1 MSYKDPGVKRFPGEI
16 MKVAPLPTVYTQE
29 EKDEMKRQEIL
40 QEDYPSTAG
49 KCMSIEALNDS
60 KFESTYLQIDNVR
73 ML

>member
-1 MSYKDPGVKRFPGEI
+1 MSYKDPGVRRFPGEV
-16 MKVAPLPTVYTQE
+16 MKVTAMPTVYTQE

-40 QEDYPSTAG
+40 RDDYPGSAR
-49 KCMSIEALNDS
+49 CLAVEPLNNS